1 MSIWKLITKN
11 YTLEDDRD
19 VMARIGL
26 RFVLCT
32 GPYFLLA
39 TIAASLGSSVFFA
52 LWPALFCGA
61 GDHSGRRPKA
71 VHHYGPTTVFGQRH
85 DSHENATCAFVSV
98 KLLSTSSR

>member
-52 LWPALFCGA
+52 LWPALFVLAIPFAGGIVDWYRINKRVERAERVENGA
-61 GDHSGRRPKA
+61 A
-71 VHHYGPTTVFGQRH
+71 
-85 DSHENATCAFVSV
+85 
-98 KLLSTSSR
+98 